1 MNKHQPQAS
10 TAELLQH
17 LTNGGFMKRFE
28 AKKAGFLIMLMLSV
42 FIILSGCSGGGEL
55 GGGHWIAPVAAGSVT
70 VSSTDPA
77 NGEIGVFLNT
87 KINAT
92 FSGAVD
98 SSTITT
104 STFVVKQGTT
114 VVQGTLAFTP
124 VTAVFSPAANLLP
137 NTIYTVT
144 ITTGVK
150 NPAGSALASDY
161 VWSFTTGTTLD
172 AAAPTVIDTINANG
186 ATGVP
191 INTKVGAT
199 FSEAMNSATITTA
212 TFTLNQGTTP
222 VQGAVSYSG
231 LNAVFTPAINLL
243 SGTVYTATITTGAKD
258 LSGNALASNYVW
270 SWTTGAG
277 LDTTQPKVITENP
290 ANLAT
295 GVAINSIVHATFD
308 KSMDPLT
315 ITNLTFTLKN
325 GAALVSGQV
334 TYDALSKIATFTPA
348 INLLSNTTYTATVT
362 TGAKDLTGNA
372 LASGLVP
379 NPWTFTTNAGGIV
392 APGALPLGSASTYG
406 IMATSAITNTGLTII
421 NGDVS
426 LDPGSSITG
435 IPPGVVNGTIHI
447 NDTASAQAR
456 ADLLVA
462 YNFAKNLPPG
472 TTISAGADLGAL
484 KPGGILP
491 PGTYTSGS
499 TMLISTP
506 LTLNGSATDVWIFQI
521 GSSLTTTADIILGP
535 NVLAKNV
542 FWVPTLDATVGVG
555 STFSGTIV
563 SGRDVTAKT
572 GATINGRILAGATL
586 AGTIALDTNTVN
598 VPAP

>member
-1 MNKHQPQAS
+1 MNRLE
-10 TAELLQH
+10 T
-17 LTNGGFMKRFE
+17 
-28 AKKAGFLIMLMLSV
+28 KKACFLIMLMLSV
-42 FIILSGCSGGGEL
+42 FIVLSGCSGGGEL
-55 GGGHWIAPVAAGSVT
+55 GGGHWIDPGAAGSIT

-87 KINAT
+87 KISAT

-98 SSTITT
+98 SSTITK
-104 STFVVKQGTT
+104 STFVVRQGTT
-114 VVQGTLAFTP
+114 VVDGMLAFTP
-124 VTAVFSPAANLLP
+124 VTAVFTPLSPLTAG
-137 NTIYTVT
+137 TIYTVT

-161 VWSFTTGTTLD
+161 VWSFTTGTTLN
-172 AAAPTVIDTINANG
+172 AAVPTVIATTIANN

-199 FSEAMNSATITTA
+199 FSEAMDSTTITTA

-231 LNAVFTPAINLL
+231 LDAVFTPASNLSPNTL
-243 SGTVYTATITTGAKD
+243 YTATITTGAKD
-258 LSGNALASNYVW
+258 LAGNALASNFVW

-277 LDTTQPKVITENP
+277 LDTTPPKVITENP

-295 GVAINSIVHATFD
+295 GVAINSVVRATFD

-334 TYDALSKIATFTPA
+334 TYDALSMIATFTPA
-348 INLLSNTTYTATVT
+348 GNLLANTTYTATVT
-362 TGAKDLTGNA
+362 TGAKDLAGNA
-372 LASGLVP
+372 LASGLVQ
-379 NPWTFTTNAGGIV
+379 NPWTFTTNAGVIV
-392 APGALPLGSASTYG
+392 APSAVPLGSASTFG
-406 IMATSAITNTGLTII
+406 IMATSAITNTGAATHI

-426 LDPGSSITG
+426 LEPGTSNGLLPAQVTG
-435 IPPGVVNGTIHI
+435 AIHI
-447 NDTASAQAR
+447 NDTVSHQAR

-462 YNFAKNLPPG
+462 YNFAKGLPPG
-472 TTISAGADLGAL
+472 TTVSGGADLGAL
-484 KPGGILP
+484 KPGGVLP

-499 TMLISTP
+499 TMLVSTP

-521 GSSLTTTADIILGP
+521 GSSLTTTANIILGP
-535 NVLAKNV
+535 GVLAKNV

-572 GATINGRILAGATL
+572 GAVINGRILAGATL
-586 AGTIALDTNTVN
+586 AGTIALDTNIVN